1 MATWR
6 THRGMAV
13 FAFLG
18 LLSMVLT
25 ACGAP
30 GSAGGSTSNGNQ
42 VIVAGVLAPL
52 TGNGAP
58 SGADMQ
64 NGWKLYF
71 QQNGDKVCN
80 GKATIKTIVED
91 TAGLPDTGV
100 SKARALVEQD
110 GASFLVGPLFANEG
124 YAVAAYTES
133 KHIPLFPAVAS
144 SDDLTQ
150 RQANPYVLRIGGW
163 TSSLPSH
170 PFGTWI
176 LQNHPE
182 YKNIVTIGED
192 YAFGYEN
199 VGGFVDTF
207 TTGGGHIVKQLWTP
221 LNTADYSPYFAQ
233 IKSLHPDAVY
243 ALMVGG
249 DSPRFMKAYSDYG
262 LKNIPLIGGEVTTD
276 QSLLRHMGPEALN
289 VITSGHF
296 DEARDDPATQNFDQA
311 WQTAYNQY
319 PSYYAA
325 ATFTAAQWIVQA
337 LNKVNCNISGSAGT
351 QSFLNAVKSTTLS
364 DSPFGPMTLDSYGNP
379 VENVYI
385 RQVETN
391 SAGKM
396 WNAVIATIPNVSQF
410 GTVTP
415 SVYLQQPVYSKSF
428 QGNNYHP

>member
-1 MATWR
+1 MATSR
-6 THRGMAV
+6 THHRLA
-13 FAFLG
+13 ALS
-18 LLSMVLT
+18 LLSILSMLLA
-25 ACGAP
+25 ACAAP
-30 GSAGGSTSNGNQ
+30 GGGGTSGSNT
-42 VIVAGVLAPL
+42 IVAGVLAPL

-64 NGWKLYF
+64 KGWNLYF
-71 QQNGDKVCN
+71 QQNGNKVCN
-80 GKATIKTIVED
+80 GQYTIKTIVQD

-110 GASFLVGPLFANEG
+110 GAAFIEGPLFANVG

-133 KHIPLFPAVAS
+133 KHIPLFPSVSS

-150 RQANPYVLRIGGW
+150 RQANPYVLRIAGW
-163 TSSLPSH
+163 SSSLPSH

-233 IKSLHPDAVY
+233 IKSLKPDAVY
-243 ALMVGG
+243 SLMVGG
-249 DSPRFMKAYSDYG
+249 DAPRFMKAYNDYG
-262 LKNIPLIGGEVTTD
+262 LKGSIPLIGGEVTTD
-276 QSLLRHMGPEALN
+276 QSLLRNMGPEAAG
-289 VITSGHF
+289 VITAGHYA
-296 DEARDDPATQNFDQA
+296 EGRDDPATQSFDQA

-325 ATFTAAQWIVQA
+325 ATYTAAQWVVQA
-337 LNKVNCNISGSAGT
+337 LNQVNCKITGSDQQG
-351 QSFLNAVKSTTLS
+351 FLNAIKSLKLNDT
-364 DSPFGPMTLDSYGNP
+364 PFGPMSLDSYGNP
-379 VENVYI
+379 IENVYI

-391 SAGKM
+391 SAGKQ
-396 WNAVIATIPNVSQF
+396 WNVPIATIDAVSQF
-410 GTVTP
+410 GTVDPAT
-415 SVYLQQPVYSKSF
+415 YLKQPVYSKSF
-428 QGNNYHP
+428 QGLNYHP